1 MKKVIF
7 VLFLFLE
14 TESLLIQ
21 ETGCDMINYAMK
33 NEALKQF
40 LWHKQGKNKKKK
52 QKCGKKSIEDG

>member
-40 LWHKQGKNKKKK
+40 LWHKQGKNKKTKMW
-52 QKCGKKSIEDG
+52 